1 MTATEFEERF
11 DALLEE
17 YIFGNDDYEDI
28 NICNKVSWA
37 GMSRKWL
44 VDISVRKII

>member
-1 MTATEFEERF
+1 MDRQEFEQRI
-11 DALLEE
+11 DQLLRE
-17 YIFGNDDYEDI
+17 YILNSDNEDI

-37 GMSRKWL
+37 GMSREWL

>member
-1 MTATEFEERF
+1 MDRQEFEWRIVQ
-11 DALLEE
+11 LLSE
-17 YIFGNDDYEDI
+17 YILNNDNEDI

-37 GMSRKWL
+37 GESRKWL